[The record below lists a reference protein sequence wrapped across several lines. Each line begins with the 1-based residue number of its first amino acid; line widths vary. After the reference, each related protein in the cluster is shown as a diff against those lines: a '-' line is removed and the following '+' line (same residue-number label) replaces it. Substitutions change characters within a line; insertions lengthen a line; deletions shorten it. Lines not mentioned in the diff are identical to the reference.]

1 MVQIDGPPQGV
12 DSEEVDDLLLR
23 YGTEVEFPAIPGS
36 PVIASGEV
44 QDPLT
49 KNKYDITFVG
59 MNGKEVN
66 DKVKIAS
73 KIWFAGTTA

>member
-1 MVQIDGPPQGV
+1 VVQLDDAPEGV
-12 DSEEVDDLLLR
+12 GNEEVDDLLLR

-49 KNKYDITFVG
+49 KNRYDITFVG
-59 MNGKEVN
+59 MNGEEVN
-66 DKVKIAS
+66 TKVKIAR
-73 KIWFAGTTA
+73 KVWFAGANA

>member
-1 MVQIDGPPQGV
+1 MDGPPDGV
-12 DSEEVDDLLLR
+12 GSEEVDDLLLR
-23 YGTEVEFPAIPGS
+23 YGTVVEFPAIPGT

-66 DKVKIAS
+66 AKVKIAR

>member
-1 MVQIDGPPQGV
+1 MDGPPDGV
-12 DSEEVDDLLLR
+12 GSEEVDDLLLR
-23 YGTEVEFPAIPGS
+23 YGTVVEFPAIPGT

-66 DKVKIAS
+66 AKVKIS
-73 KIWFAGTTA
+73 RKIWFAGTTA